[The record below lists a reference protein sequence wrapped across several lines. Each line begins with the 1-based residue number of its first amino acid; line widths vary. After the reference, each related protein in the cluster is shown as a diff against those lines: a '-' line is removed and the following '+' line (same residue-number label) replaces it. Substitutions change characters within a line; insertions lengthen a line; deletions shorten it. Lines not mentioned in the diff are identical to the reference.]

1 MRMTVHDEMAALQ
14 ALHGR
19 QGYLVIGSIDPLPE
33 GPIDPRVWS
42 KDDAYRA
49 ARWRVI
55 GESTREEFEEQAWS
69 VFGRDS
75 GYGIARYFYLVA
87 ALD

>member
-1 MRMTVHDEMAALQ
+1 MTVTEEIAALQ
-14 ALHGR
+14 ALHGS
-19 QGYLVIGSIDPLPE
+19 QGYLVIGSIEPLPA

-55 GESTREEFEEQAWS
+55 GESTRERFEEQAWV
-69 VFGRDS
+69 VFGRTS
-75 GYGIARYFYLVA
+75 GFGAAQYFYLVS